1 MNRIIIGIILCML
14 IGLQQTKAQ
23 QQYTLTDCI
32 NMALE
37 NNAKIKNSKL
47 DVQIADQMKKEAFT
61 NYFPQISAGGAL
73 FAANKGF
80 LQKEIDLSPIGGIL
94 GQMGMDPV
102 ALGIPSSMPIE
113 LLKNGKIAYVTAIQP
128 VFVGGQILNGN
139 KLAKVGKE
147 VSKLQF
153 ALAENEVRLKT
164 EKYFRQIISL
174 QEKMKTVEDSELQ
187 LASIYK
193 DVKGAVDAGIAV
205 PNDLLR
211 VELEQQRV
219 GSKRLTVENGLRVSK
234 LLLSQ
239 QMGLGISSFDVIS
252 EGFVN
257 IESPLQYY
265 ISQEEGLERRTES
278 RLLDKGVEA
287 SKLEKKIAI
296 GKQMP
301 SVGVGAGYLYHD
313 LLDQNTDGGVVFA
326 KVSIPISGW
335 WGGSYSIK
343 RERLKEQKAINTRQE
358 SRELMT
364 VEIEAKWSALQE
376 AYSQILLMKKSVESA
391 AENLRVN
398 RNYYN
403 AGTVSVSDLLEA
415 QTFVQQNKDG
425 YTETCTTYYDVLTE
439 YLQATGR

>member
-1 MNRIIIGIILCML
+1 MLCML
-14 IGLQQTKAQ
+14 IGLQQAKAQ
-23 QQYTLTDCI
+23 RYTLDDCI
-32 NMALE
+32 DMALE

-47 DVQIADQMKKEAFT
+47 DMLIADQMKKEAFT
-61 NYFPQISAGGAL
+61 NYFPQISAGGAF
-73 FAANKGF
+73 FAANNGF
-80 LQKEIDLSPIGGIL
+80 LQKDIDLSPIGGIL
-94 GQMGMDPV
+94 GQVGMNPAD
-102 ALGIPSSMPIE
+102 LGIPSSLPVE
-113 LLKNGKIAYVTAIQP
+113 LLKNGKMAHVTAIQP
-128 VFVGGQILNGN
+128 VFMGGQILNGN

-147 VSKLQF
+147 VSKLQ
-153 ALAENEVRLKT
+153 LTLSENEVRLKT
-164 EKYFRQIISL
+164 GKYFRQIVSL
-174 QEKMKTVEDSELQ
+174 QEKMKTIEDSELQ

-239 QMGLGISSFDVIS
+239 QMGLGISDFEIVSDSFADA
-252 EGFVN
+252 
-257 IESPLQYY
+257 ESPLQHY
-265 ISQEEGLERRTES
+265 ISREEGLERRTES

-287 SKLEKKIAI
+287 SKLEKRIAI

-313 LLDQNTDGGVVFA
+313 LLDENTDGGVVFA

-335 WGGSYSIK
+335 WGGSHSIK
-343 RERLKEQKAINTRQE
+343 RERLKEQKAINTRRE
-358 SRELMT
+358 SRELMA

-376 AYSQILLMKKSVESA
+376 AYAQTLLMKKSVESA
-391 AENLRVN
+391 IENLRMN
-398 RNYYN
+398 RDYYN
-403 AGTVSVSDLLEA
+403 AGTISVSDLLEA
-415 QTFVQQNKDG
+415 QTFVRQNKDG
-425 YTETCTTYYDVLTE
+425 YTETCTAYYDILTD